1 MEWKLFADLAE
12 VAGDRR
18 IEVTD
23 GDTAGEALDALLDG
37 RPALRERVLDGEGT
51 LQEHVT
57 VLRNGETL
65 GDLSASVEA
74 GDELALMPPVSGG

>member
-18 IEVTD
+18 VEVAG

-37 RPALRERVLDGEGT
+37 RPALRERVLDGEGE
-51 LQEHVT
+51 LLEHVT

-65 GDLSASVEA
+65 GDLSASVEE